1 MKCNAIN
8 SNLNFAG
15 KYRLDANQTM
25 PNQDACLKRDYMLG
39 VACGYAY
46 NGDEVSKNLADFYK
60 GAYNKDKYAPCNVV
74 FNIPDDK
81 NALFEESMSK
91 IGQKFDKLS

>member
-46 NGDEVSKNLADFYK
+46 NGDEVSKNLADFWASRLLLPM
-60 GAYNKDKYAPCNVV
+60 GGHDT
-74 FNIPDDK
+74 IT
-81 NALFEESMSK
+81 LW
-91 IGQKFDKLS
+91 

>member
-1 MKCNAIN
+1 MKCNEIN

-15 KYRLDANQTM
+15 KYQLNANQAM

-46 NGDEVSKNLADFYK
+46 NGEEVSKKLADFYN
-60 GAYNKDKYAPCNVV
+60 GLYNKDKSAPCDVV
-74 FNIPDDK
+74 FNIPK
-81 NALFEESMSK
+81 NQEVMFEESMSK
-91 IGQKFDKLS
+91 VGQKFDKLV

>member
-1 MKCNAIN
+1 MKCNEIN

-15 KYRLDANQTM
+15 KYQLNANQAM

-46 NGDEVSKNLADFYK
+46 NGEEVSKKLADFYN
-60 GAYNKDKYAPCNVV
+60 GLYNKDKSAPFNVV
-74 FNIPDDK
+74 FNIPE
-81 NALFEESMSK
+81 NQEAMFEESMSK
-91 IGQKFDKLS
+91 VGQKFDKIG